1 MAVEAF
7 GRLIAAVR
15 ERGGKVQPT
24 KSKAY
29 ATPAVKDAMAAAGHT
44 LPPGVVWGTNSDT
57 AGTESFGL
65 VLAGTP
71 VGEPQFILNHVTSV
85 VQDVLATITT
95 VTDKLL
101 SASAND
107 HALQCLR
114 LSFRNRVNFLQQVVV
129 PTPQVLAQYQLLDEA
144 LDDATAQSMGLD
156 LLRLQ

>member
-1 MAVEAF
+1 MGVWKTFDFTDLLEPPVDK
-7 GRLIAAVR
+7 GLPNP
-15 ERGGKVQPT
+15 ER
-24 KSKAY
+24 
-29 ATPAVKDAMAAAGHT
+29 DR
-44 LPPGVVWGTNSDT
+44 W
-57 AGTESFGL
+57 SFGL

-129 PTPQVLAQYQLLDEA
+129 PTPQVMAQYQLLDDA
-144 LDDATAQSMGLD
+144 LDDAVDGALY
-156 LLRLQ
+156 LLPVSE